1 MCTFI
6 LVSSDQFTVPRSL
19 LPSASKSN
27 WTDLK
32 RSTEEIRSTDCEIVS
47 SLHLPTQRQVQVAMG
62 CTHVCKE
69 TGNGLCLAFLYYQ
82 LVAKRKKK
90 KDICRLI
97 QLIYLLFSLITAQ
110 AGRRISTQLAKWL
123 LLKAEGSHSE
133 FVSHFPHIE
142 CLFTIS
148 DQFWQ
153 MTKECQCGHFE
164 LLTKKEE
171 RGGVPSNNRQ
181 PSRLCLTSM

>member
-6 LVSSDQFTVPRSL
+6 LVSSDQFTVSRSL
-19 LPSASKSN
+19 PPSASKSN

-32 RSTEEIRSTDCEIVS
+32 KSTEEIRSTDCEIVS

-90 KDICRLI
+90 TEEKRHMSIDTINLSLIFFNNCTGGKTYIDPVGQMVTFKSWRIAFWICR
-97 QLIYLLFSLITAQ
+97 SLSSHRVSVHYIWPVLTDDERVSVWTFWVIDKE
-110 AGRRISTQLAKWL
+110 RR
-123 LLKAEGSHSE
+123 
-133 FVSHFPHIE
+133 
-142 CLFTIS
+142 
-148 DQFWQ
+148 
-153 MTKECQCGHFE
+153 
-164 LLTKKEE
+164 E
-171 RGGVPSNNRQ
+171 RGGT
-181 PSRLCLTSM
+181 L